1 MTQDQK
7 TPPSAAPPPPAVLP
21 TGAAVAGG
29 AAVVENPP
37 TAKKKK
43 KLKGF
48 FSGRTLAI
56 LAILYTIYLAQDILM
71 PMTVAILLY
80 LVLLPIL
87 RLLKRLH
94 IPQALGAGL
103 ITISLIA
110 ALGLTV
116 FTLAAPVAD
125 WISRVPT
132 AMGEIESRLAVLRK
146 PVDEV
151 KKATEQ
157 VEKLTEIDGDKAK
170 PQTVVVQAPGL
181 MERAFSGLRAVG
193 AQLAMIV
200 LLLMVL
206 LASGEM
212 FKEKLVKIMPRLTD
226 KKRAVTIMRG
236 IEGEISNYLL
246 TVTLINTGL
255 GVATGLGLWA
265 IGMSNAP
272 LWGVMAAILNFIPYV
287 GGIVG
292 GVVVFAAALLALPT
306 LTGAFLAIGVYFAI
320 QLLES
325 ELVTPAIV
333 GRRLS
338 MNMVVIVISLIFWS
352 WMWGVMGALLA
363 VPILVFC
370 KVLCDNIDGLKVI
383 GEFISRREIRHETP
397 AADAQQPV

>member
-7 TPPSAAPPPPAVLP
+7 TPLSAVSSANATPA
-21 TGAAVAGG
+21 GAANAG
-29 AAVVENPP
+29 VESAPVE
-37 TAKKKK
+37 KKKK

-48 FSGRTLAI
+48 FSARTLAI
-56 LAILYTIYLAQDILM
+56 LAVLYTIYLAQDILM
-71 PMTVAILLY
+71 PITVAILLY

-87 RLLKRLH
+87 RLLTRLH

-103 ITISLIA
+103 ITLSLIA
-110 ALGLTV
+110 AIGV
-116 FTLAAPVAD
+116 SAFTLAAPIAD

-132 AMGEIESRLAVLRK
+132 AMGQIESRLAVLRK

-157 VEKLTEIDGDKAK
+157 VEKLTDIDGDKAK
-170 PQTVVVQAPGL
+170 PQAVVVQAPGI
-181 MERAFSGLRAVG
+181 MERVFSGLRAVG
-193 AQLAMIV
+193 AQLAMIL
-200 LLLMVL
+200 LLLMIL

-226 KKRAVTIMRG
+226 KKRAVTIMRS

-246 TVTLINTGL
+246 TVTLINAGL
-255 GVATGLGLWA
+255 GIATGVGLWA
-265 IGMSNAP
+265 IGMTNAP

-287 GGIVG
+287 GGIIG

-306 LTGAFLAIGVYFAI
+306 LTDAFFAIGIYFAI
-320 QLLES
+320 QLIES

-338 MNMVVIVISLIFWS
+338 MNMVVIAVSLIFWA

-370 KVLCDNIDGLKVI
+370 KVLCDNIDGLKVV
-383 GEFISRREIRHETP
+383 GEFISRREIRHEAP
-397 AADAQQPV
+397 AADAQQPI